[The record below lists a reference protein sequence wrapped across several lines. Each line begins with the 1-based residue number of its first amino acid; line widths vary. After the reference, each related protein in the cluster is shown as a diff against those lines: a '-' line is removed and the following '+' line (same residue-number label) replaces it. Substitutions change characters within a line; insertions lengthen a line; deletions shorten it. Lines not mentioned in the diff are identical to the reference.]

1 MAPQAQVSYDK
12 EAAAASA
19 RELERSISRSNI
31 RRESLEVRA
40 READAAKLAAEQNA
54 AQLARDSF
62 KLEAEL
68 REARRTIRD
77 LEGDSQA
84 ERVRMETAAAD
95 LATLRE
101 KYSVLK
107 RRYVEAGRKVG
118 GICYFSVIHLRSGC
132 VRSSY
137 SASR

>member
-1 MAPQAQVSYDK
+1 MTPQAQESYDK

-31 RRESLEVRA
+31 MREGLEVRA

-62 KLEAEL
+62 KVEAEL
-68 REARRTIRD
+68 REARRTMRD

-84 ERVRMETAAAD
+84 ERVRMETASAD
-95 LATLRE
+95 LSTLRE

-118 GICYFSVIHLRSGC
+118 GM
-132 VRSSY
+132 
-137 SASR
+137 